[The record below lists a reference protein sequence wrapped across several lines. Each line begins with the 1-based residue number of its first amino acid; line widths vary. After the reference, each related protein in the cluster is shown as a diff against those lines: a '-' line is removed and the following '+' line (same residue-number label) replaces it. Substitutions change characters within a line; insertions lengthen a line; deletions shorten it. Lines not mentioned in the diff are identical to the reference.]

1 MTKTSHI
8 TKLSELDTTE
18 LTFSD
23 LNKMSSGAQFGNIQK
38 NGRMC
43 LLQLPKITGFG
54 ADKFEDQEKGD
65 HKFTMSVQ
73 FTKEDIE
80 TNPTIKSAFEK
91 LQEIRTC
98 VKTNSKENSQD
109 YFKKKKASDD
119 YVDASF
125 SDFLKE
131 SKNKN
136 TEEPDGRYYTLKLK
150 LKLSKKEEG
159 KFDFGAFDSNKQKM
173 DLTLDNITDKVRKWS
188 KVKCTITPNIWI
200 IGGKFGVTWNLHQMQ
215 YWEPEGGIPDKNE
228 FCMIDSSDD
237 EEEEDVKEDPHE
249 LIEDDDDSD

>member
-8 TKLSELDTTE
+8 TKLSELNTTE

-65 HKFTMSVQ
+65 QKFTMSVQ

-80 TNPTIKSAFEK
+80 SNPTVKSAFEN
-91 LQEIRTC
+91 LQELRTR
-98 VKTNSKENSQD
+98 VKTNAKENSQD

-125 SDFLKE
+125 SNFLKE
-131 SKNKN
+131 SKDK
-136 TEEPDGRYYTLKLK
+136 TSEEPDGRYYTIKLK
-150 LKLSKKEEG
+150 LKPSKKEER

-173 DLTLDNITDKVRKWS
+173 DLTLDNITEKIKKWS

-228 FCMIDSSDD
+228 FCMIDSSDE
-237 EEEEDVKEDPHE
+237 EEEEDTKEDPHE
-249 LIEDDDDSD
+249 LIEDDEDSD

>member
-18 LTFSD
+18 LTFTD
-23 LNKMSSGAQFGNIQK
+23 LNKMTSGAQFGNIQK

-54 ADKFEDQEKGD
+54 ADKFEDKEKGD
-65 HKFTMSVQ
+65 VKFTMSVQ
-73 FTKEDIE
+73 FTKDDIDNNE
-80 TNPTIKSAFEK
+80 SVKNAFEK
-91 LQEIRTC
+91 LQEIRSK
-98 VKTNSKENSQD
+98 VKDNAKTNSQD

-131 SKNKN
+131 SKDKL
-136 TEEPDGRYYTLKLK
+136 TEEPDGRYWTIKLK
-150 LKLSKKEEG
+150 LKLSKKEAE

-173 DLTLDNITDKVRKWS
+173 DLNTANITDMIKKWS

-237 EEEEDVKEDPHE
+237 EEEEDNKEDPHE
-249 LIEDDDDSD
+249 LIEDDSD

>member
-54 ADKFEDQEKGD
+54 ADKYEDQDKGEQ
-65 HKFTMSVQ
+65 KFTMSVQ

-80 TNPTIKSAFEK
+80 NNESVKQAFEK
-91 LQEIRTC
+91 LQDIRSK
-98 VKTNSKENSQD
+98 VKENAKNNSQE

-125 SDFLKE
+125 SDFIKE
-131 SKNKN
+131 SKDKN

-150 LKLSKKEEG
+150 LKQSKKEEG
-159 KFDFGAFDSNKQKM
+159 KFDFGAFDSTKQKM
-173 DLTLDNITDKVRKWS
+173 ELTTENITDKIKKWS
-188 KVKCTITPNIWI
+188 KVKCTITPNIWV

-237 EEEEDVKEDPHE
+237 EEEEDKKEDPHE
-249 LIEDDDDSD
+249 LIMDDDSD

>member
-1 MTKTSHI
+1 MSKTSHI
-8 TKLSELDTTE
+8 TKLSELNTDDLNFT
-18 LTFSD
+18 D

-43 LLQLPKITGFG
+43 LIQLPKITGFG
-54 ADKFEDQEKGD
+54 ADKYEDKEKGD
-65 HKFTMSVQ
+65 VKFTMSVQ
-73 FTKEDIE
+73 FTKDDI
-80 TNPTIKSAFEK
+80 NTIESVKLAFEK
-91 LQEIRTC
+91 LQEIRAK
-98 VKTNSKENSQD
+98 VKENAKTNCNE

-131 SKNKN
+131 SKDKN

-150 LKLSKKEEG
+150 LKLSKKEAE

-173 DLTLDNITDKVRKWS
+173 DLTTDNITDKIKKWS
-188 KVKCTITPNIWI
+188 KVKCTITPNIWVI
-200 IGGKFGVTWNLHQMQ
+200 SGKFGVTWNLHQMQ

-237 EEEEDVKEDPHE
+237 EEEENNEVDPHE
-249 LIEDDDDSD
+249 LIADDSD

>member
-8 TKLSELDTTE
+8 TKLSELDTNE
-18 LTFSD
+18 LTFTD

-54 ADKFEDQEKGD
+54 ADKFEDKEKGD
-65 HKFTMSVQ
+65 VKFTMSVQ
-73 FTKEDIE
+73 FSKEDIE
-80 TNPTIKSAFEK
+80 NNESVKSAFEK
-91 LQEIRTC
+91 LLEVRTK
-98 VKTNSKENSQD
+98 VKDNAKTNSQD

-131 SKNKN
+131 SKNKL
-136 TEEPDGRYYTLKLK
+136 TEEPDGRYWTVKLK
-150 LKLSKKEEG
+150 LKLSKKEAD
-159 KFDFGAFDSNKQKM
+159 KFDFGAFDSTKQKM
-173 DLTLDNITDKVRKWS
+173 DLVTDNITDKIKKWS
-188 KVKCTITPNIWI
+188 KVKCTITPNIWV

-237 EEEEDVKEDPHE
+237 EEEEDNKEDPHE
-249 LIEDDDDSD
+249 LIEDDSD